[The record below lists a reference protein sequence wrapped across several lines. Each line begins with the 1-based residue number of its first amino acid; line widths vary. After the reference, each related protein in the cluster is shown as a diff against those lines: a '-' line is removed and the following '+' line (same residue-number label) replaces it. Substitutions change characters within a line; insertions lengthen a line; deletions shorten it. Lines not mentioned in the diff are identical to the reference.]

1 MYCSAGKI
9 DMLST
14 EVFFLQKGTVYYSKQ
29 LTMQPRSQGLSSSRP
44 SERGERVRLGGK
56 MRDPGNEVFDNEVP
70 GHRDIRTVI
79 EKLLIGQENK
89 SDVRCPHNVCLY

>member
-1 MYCSAGKI
+1 
-9 DMLST
+9 MLST
-14 EVFFLQKGTVYYSKQ
+14 EVFFLQKGTVYCSKQ

-56 MRDPGNEVFDNEVP
+56 MRDPGNEVVDNEVP
-70 GHRDIRTVI
+70 GNRDIRTVI
-79 EKLLIGQENK
+79 EKLLTGQENK